1 MSTHNDTHSEA
12 HEHHGSS
19 IYLKTLLV
27 LFILTAITVG
37 ASYINFGSG
46 NVAIALFIASIKA
59 IIVALVFMHLK
70 DDKPMYGIIAAAG
83 FVFLGI
89 FLMFDLLDFNARVKY
104 QPFNYS
110 TVSPREKIPERLRQ
124 ARKATPK
131 RPQKSGRKGR
141 RESFREGGKR
151 SRAGFSLR
159 TASAGLLG
167 ARLKPHAG

>member
-1 MSTHNDTHSEA
+1 MSTHNDTQAPHAEA
-12 HEHHGSS
+12 HEQHGAS

-110 TVSPREKIPERLRQ
+110 TVVSTEKIPGASPAGKEGD
-124 ARKATPK
+124 AEKAAEK
-131 RPQKSGRKGR
+131 AAAAKGG
-141 RESFREGGKR
+141 EKAPEK
-151 SRAGFSLR
+151 
-159 TASAGLLG
+159 ASE
-167 ARLKPHAG
+167 KK

>member
-1 MSTHNDTHSEA
+1 MSTHTTDTHAPHAEA
-12 HEHHGSS
+12 HQHHDSS
-19 IYLKTLLV
+19 IYLKTLVV

-59 IIVALVFMHLK
+59 ILVALFFMHLK

-89 FLMFDLLDFNARVKY
+89 FLMFDLLDFDARVKY

-110 TVSPREKIPERLRQ
+110 PVVSTEKIPGASPAGKEGD
-124 ARKATPK
+124 AEKGAAKGGEKAGEKAPDK
-131 RPQKSGRKGR
+131 
-141 RESFREGGKR
+141 
-151 SRAGFSLR
+151 AGE
-159 TASAGLLG
+159 
-167 ARLKPHAG
+167 KK

>member
-1 MSTHNDTHSEA
+1 M
-12 HEHHGSS
+12 
-19 IYLKTLLV
+19 LL
-27 LFILTAITVG
+27 ILTAITVG

-59 IIVALVFMHLK
+59 ILVALFFMHLK

-110 TVSPREKIPERLRQ
+110 HRCVHRKDSGSVSCRQ
-124 ARKATPK
+124 GR
-131 RPQKSGRKGR
+131 RCGEGGRKGGR
-141 RESFREGGKR
+141 G
-151 SRAGFSLR
+151 
-159 TASAGLLG
+159 
-167 ARLKPHAG
+167 